1 MHNAH
6 GLIKQTLEHIPK
18 WEFSIYTHT
27 HAFNQISNVD
37 EYMACSESTF
47 ALLWFQELIVSHI
60 HNPIQIF
67 LSSSVVPE
75 ETEITLERAAHIILG
90 LLHLLDL
97 LSAMYMHCVLKLMCR
112 DE

>member
-1 MHNAH
+1 MRIQH
-6 GLIKQTLEHIPK
+6 
-18 WEFSIYTHT
+18 IYTN
-27 HAFNQISNVD
+27 AFNQISNVD
-37 EYMACSESTF
+37 EYMGCSENTF

-75 ETEITLERAAHIILG
+75 EIEITLEWVAHIMLS

-97 LSAMYMHCVLKLMCR
+97 PSAMYMHYISKLMR
-112 DE
+112 KDE